1 MVMGRVVLAALV
13 VVMIRSRFTVN
24 GPVSGRYTFGYIRN
38 AGGALFF
45 ALTARIQIPCG
56 DRARALYTSADGLTL
71 GSPHPQLQKCH
82 IVASSNVIRHFATI
96 EAGP

>member
-1 MVMGRVVLAALV
+1 MVKGRVVLAAPV
-13 VVMIRSRFTVN
+13 VVMIRSRFTVK
-24 GPVSGRYTFGYIRN
+24 GPVSGRYTFGYSRN

-45 ALTARIQIPCG
+45 VLTARIQIPCG

-71 GSPHPQLQKCH
+71 GSPHPQLQKC